1 MIEANTM
8 VDMAKTQIAPAIE
21 AYSADVAKAAAAKKS
36 LDSALTCS
44 YETGV
49 VRKLSA
55 LTDRIASKAEELE
68 TALISLSDAEDIG
81 AESIIIRDTVLVLM
95 GELRIACDEAET
107 LTAKNYWPMPTYAD
121 LLFSVK

>member
-1 MIEANTM
+1 M

-21 AYSADVAKAAAAKKS
+21 SYAADVAKAAAAKKS

-68 TALISLSDAEDIG
+68 TALISLCDAEDIG
-81 AESIIIRDTVLVLM
+81 AESIMIRDTVLGLM

-121 LLFSVK
+121 LLFGVK